1 MQIQKQPGTTGTN
14 FLNTQ
19 PPHQTIQF
27 GSTQP
32 LRFGAGE
39 VRPPSRGI
47 FALLG
52 RLWRY
57 AMGNAHEAQTAR
69 EQANP
74 QAALTAAH
82 DQIVADYQNAESAL
96 NTIVAERNL
105 FRKQLEAAAQ
115 LEAKEKKEALAAAAA
130 LKGLAETDPDYKAQ
144 KEYAEHQVTEWKAA
158 QADLTTKQSRM
169 ADYDV
174 RAEEAQGRKEE
185 FKTKVDQALAAISAA
200 KAQHADNK
208 TKANLVRIQQQ
219 LDAAAGKSV
228 AFSDDTASLLQS
240 IALEGEKLDVALTGG
255 RSLEERTA
263 AMRAKKRA
271 QATQTSDALNELLA
285 QVGGGNTQSSST
297 TDGGGIGAD
306 VKK

>member
-1 MQIQKQPGTTGTN
+1 MQIQKQPTTT
-14 FLNTQ
+14 FLTTSQ
-19 PPHQTIQF
+19 APSKQIQF

-39 VRPPSRGI
+39 IKPPSRSV
-47 FALLG
+47 FALIG
-52 RLWRY
+52 RLWNY
-57 AMGNAHEAQTAR
+57 FWGNAHEAQTAR

-82 DQIVADYQNAESAL
+82 DQIVADYQNAETAL

-105 FRKQLEAAAQ
+105 FKKQLEAAAQ
-115 LEAKEKKEALAAAAA
+115 LEAKEKREALAAAAA

-158 QADLTTKQSRM
+158 QADLATKQSRM

-185 FKTKVDQALAAISAA
+185 FKTKVDQALAAINAA

-219 LDAAAGKSV
+219 LDAAAGKGV
-228 AFSDDTASLLQS
+228 AFSDDTASLLQN

-255 RSLEERTA
+255 KSLEERTA

-271 QATQTSDALNELLA
+271 QATQTSDALAELMA
-285 QVGGGNTQSSST
+285 QVGGGTTQTST
-297 TDGGGIGAD
+297 TASGGGIGED

>member
-1 MQIQKQPGTTGTN
+1 MQIQKQPTTT
-14 FLNTQ
+14 FLTTSQ
-19 PPHQTIQF
+19 APSKQIQF

-39 VRPPSRGI
+39 IKPPSRGI
-47 FALLG
+47 FALIG
-52 RLWRY
+52 RLWNY
-57 AMGNAHEAQTAR
+57 VLGNAHEAQTAR

-82 DQIVADYQNAESAL
+82 DQIVADYQNAETAL

-105 FRKQLEAAAQ
+105 FKKQLEAAAQ

-158 QADLTTKQSRM
+158 QADLATKQSRM

-185 FKTKVDQALAAISAA
+185 FKTKVDQALAAINAA

-219 LDAAAGKSV
+219 LDAAAGKGV
-228 AFSDDTASLLQS
+228 AFSDDTASLLQN

-255 RSLEERTA
+255 KSLEERTA

-271 QATQTSDALNELLA
+271 QANQTSVALAELMAQVGEGTTQTS
-285 QVGGGNTQSSST
+285 T
-297 TDGGGIGAD
+297 TASGGGIGED
-306 VKK
+306 VKR